1 MNEEPDAA
9 KRVFGSTVERRED
22 RSLLTGTA
30 EFTDEKLPDAA
41 HVAILR
47 SQYAHATLESV
58 DVSGAKEREDVIAA
72 FTGTDVEESGIPND
86 IPTAWSLPGL
96 VTPQYRIMAV
106 DKVRHTGDAI
116 AAVVAEDRYA
126 AHEALADIDV
136 EYDRLDA
143 VTAPDE
149 AVDSDVTVHEEAPD
163 NVAFDFELGDV
174 DAVDDA
180 FGDADH
186 VTRVELDQPRLI
198 PNAIEPRAAAV
209 DYDPDTDELTVWMTS
224 QNPHLHRMLM
234 STATLGHPEHKL
246 RIVAPEVG
254 GGFGSKIY
262 HYPDEAITAWCA
274 KQLGRSVKWQAT
286 RREGY
291 ITDCHGRD
299 HITEAEL
306 ALDEDGTIRGLR
318 VETHAG
324 LGAHLSQFATATP
337 SYLYATILSSE
348 YDIPAIHCR
357 VIGTFTNTTPVD
369 AYRGAGRAEGIY
381 VTERIVDVA
390 AKELGMDPA
399 EIRQKNLIPP
409 EAFPFE
415 TSVALVYDSGEY
427 ETAMD
432 RALELVAY
440 DTLRE
445 RQAELREDGRYLGI
459 GVANF
464 VESAGLSPSKAAGQL
479 GAAAGGWEA
488 GVVRFHPSG
497 TVTVACGTADQG
509 QGHRTTLA
517 QVAAEE
523 LGVPLEDVE
532 VVEGDTD
539 EVPQGMGTYGSRSGP
554 VGGAAV
560 ATSARKVVE
569 KAQTIAA
576 HALEAGEEDVE
587 FDDGEFHVVGAPD
600 RSITIQE
607 ISLAAYLG
615 HDIPEGTEPGLE
627 ATSYYDPENFTFPF
641 GTHVAV
647 VEVDPETGEVDLQ
660 RYVAVDDCGE
670 QINPMIVEGQIHGGI
685 AQGVGAALYE
695 RAVYDDTGTL
705 VSGSMNEYA
714 VPRAHHLPDYETDS
728 TVTPSPH
735 NPIGV
740 KGVGESATIAATP
753 ATVNAVVDALEPF
766 GVDHLDMPLSD
777 ETVWRAITA
786 GTEGDS

>member
-1 MNEEPDAA
+1 MSEQESVTD
-9 KRVFGSTVERRED
+9 RVFGSSVERRED
-22 RSLLTGTA
+22 RSILTGVA
-30 EFTDEKLPDAA
+30 EYTDEKLPEAA

-58 DVSGAKEREDVIAA
+58 DVDQAENRDDVVAV
-72 FTGTDVEESGIPND
+72 FTGADVEESGIPND

-96 VTPQYRIMAV
+96 VTPQYRIMAT

-126 AHEALADIDV
+126 AHNALGDIDV
-136 EYDRLDA
+136 TYDRLDA
-143 VTAPDE
+143 VTEPDE

-163 NVAFDFELGDV
+163 NVAFDFTIGDA
-174 DAVDDA
+174 DAVSEA
-180 FGDADH
+180 FSAADH
-186 VTRVELDQPRLI
+186 VTSVDLEQPRII
-198 PNAIEPRAAAV
+198 PNAVEPRAAAA
-209 DYDPDTDELTVWMTS
+209 DYDPDSDDLTVWMTS

-274 KQLGRSVKWQAT
+274 KQLGRAVTWQAT

-299 HITEAEL
+299 HVTEAEL
-306 ALDEDGTIRGLR
+306 AVDTDGSIRGLR

-357 VIGTFTNTTPVD
+357 VIGAFTNTTPVD

-390 AKELGMDPA
+390 ASELGMDPA
-399 EIRQKNLIPP
+399 EIRRTNLISPD
-409 EAFPFE
+409 EFPFE
-415 TSVALVYDSGEY
+415 TSVAMVYDSGEY

-432 RALELVAY
+432 RALELVEY
-440 DTLRE
+440 D
-445 RQAELREDGRYLGI
+445 ELRDRQRELRDDDRYLGI
-459 GVANF
+459 GIANF
-464 VESAGLSPSKAAGQL
+464 VESAGLSPSKAAGEL

-509 QGHRTTLA
+509 QGHRTTFA

-523 LGVPLEDVE
+523 LGVPLEDVD

-539 EVPQGMGTYGSRSGP
+539 AVPQGMGTYGSRSGP
-554 VGGAAV
+554 VGGGAI

-569 KAQTIAA
+569 KAKRIAA
-576 HALEAGEEDVE
+576 HSLEASVDDVE
-587 FDDGEFHVVGAPD
+587 FDDGEFSVVGAPD
-600 RSITIQE
+600 RSVTIQE
-607 ISLAAYLG
+607 VALEAYLG
-615 HDIPEGTEPGLE
+615 HDIPGDAEPGLE

-660 RYVAVDDCGE
+660 TYVAVDDCGE
-670 QINPMIVEGQIHGGI
+670 QINPMIVEGQVHGGI

-695 RAVYDDTGTL
+695 GAVYDDTGTL
-705 VSGSMNEYA
+705 VTGSMNEYA
-714 VPRAHHLPDYETDS
+714 LPRAHQLPDYETDS

-740 KGVGESATIAATP
+740 KGVGESATIAAAP
-753 ATVNAVVDALEPF
+753 AVVNAVVDALEPF
-766 GVDHLDMPLSD
+766 DVDHLDMPLSN
-777 ETVWRAITA
+777 ERVWRAIDAAT
-786 GTEGDS
+786 GGDS

>member
-1 MNEEPDAA
+1 MSEHESVPDG
-9 KRVFGSTVERRED
+9 VFGSSVERRED
-22 RSLLTGTA
+22 RSILTGIA
-30 EFTDEKLPDAA
+30 EYTDEKLPDAA

-58 DVSGAKEREDVIAA
+58 DVSAAEERDDIIAA
-72 FTGTDVEESGIPND
+72 FTGSDIEESGIPND

-96 VTPQYRIMAV
+96 VTPQYRIMAT

-126 AHEALADIDV
+126 AHSALEDIKV
-136 EYDRLDA
+136 SYERLDS
-143 VTAPDE
+143 VTRPDE
-149 AVDSDVTVHEEAPD
+149 AFESDVTVHEEAPD
-163 NVAFDFELGDV
+163 NVAFDFEIGDA
-174 DAVDDA
+174 DAVDEA
-180 FGDADH
+180 FSAADN
-186 VTRVELDQPRLI
+186 VARVELEQPRII
-198 PNAIEPRAAAV
+198 PNAVEPRAAAA

-234 STATLGHPEHKL
+234 ATATLGHPEHKL

-274 KQLGRSVKWQAT
+274 KHLGRPVKWVAT

-291 ITDCHGRD
+291 VTDCHGRD
-299 HITEAEL
+299 HVTEAEL
-306 ALDEDGTIRGLR
+306 ALDDDGTIHGLR
-318 VETHAG
+318 VKTHAG

-357 VIGTFTNTTPVD
+357 VIGAFTNTTPVD

-390 AKELGMDPA
+390 AKELDLDPA
-399 EIRQKNLIPP
+399 EIRRKNLIPP
-409 EAFPFE
+409 EEFPFE
-415 TSVALVYDSGEY
+415 TSVAMVYDSGEY

-432 RALELVAY
+432 RALNLIDY
-440 DTLRE
+440 DELRE
-445 RQAELREDGRYLGI
+445 RQRELRDEGRYLGI
-459 GVANF
+459 GIANF
-464 VESAGLSPSKAAGQL
+464 VESAGLSPSKAAGEL

-497 TVTVACGTADQG
+497 TVTVAVGTADQG
-509 QGHRTTLA
+509 QGHRTTFA

-532 VVEGDTD
+532 VVEGDTG

-554 VGGAAV
+554 VGGGAI

-569 KAQTIAA
+569 KAEKIAA
-576 HALEAGEEDVE
+576 HSLEASVEDIE
-587 FDDGEFHVVGAPD
+587 FEDGEFSVVGAPD

-607 ISLAAYLG
+607 VALAAYLG
-615 HDIPEGTEPGLE
+615 HDIPQDTEPGLE

-647 VEVDPETGEVDLQ
+647 VEIEPETGEVDLQ

-695 RAVYDDTGTL
+695 GAVYDDTGTL
-705 VSGSMNEYA
+705 VTGSMNEYA
-714 VPRAHHLPDYETDS
+714 LPRAHFLPDYETDS

-740 KGVGESATIAATP
+740 KGVGESATIAAAP
-753 ATVNAVVDALEPF
+753 AVVNAVVDALEPF
-766 GVDHLDMPLSD
+766 GIDHLDMPLSN
-777 ETVWRAITA
+777 ERVWRAIDA
-786 GTEGDS
+786 ATEGDS